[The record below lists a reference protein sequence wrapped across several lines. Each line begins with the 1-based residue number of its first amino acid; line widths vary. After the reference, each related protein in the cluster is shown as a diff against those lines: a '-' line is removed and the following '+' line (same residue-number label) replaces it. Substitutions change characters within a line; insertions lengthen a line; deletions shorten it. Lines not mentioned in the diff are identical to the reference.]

1 MRRHVRRSTFTALLL
16 AAAATAS
23 LTGCQS
29 GPSDTGGTDG
39 TGATAPAGSAA
50 SGKPDGSASAS
61 RPASG
66 GAEAAAAPSASAS
79 ASEGPF
85 AGLSATEISDRA
97 LEATTGARSL
107 RMTGD
112 VPDEESGGTIR
123 IDLALDREGE
133 CAGTMSMDGQG
144 EAELI
149 KTGDTVY
156 LKYDEQFLR
165 AQSEGEP
172 QADTEALVSLLAG
185 RWTKMSATGPD
196 AKDMTSFCDL
206 DTMLD
211 GADGS
216 GEGDGSDGDG
226 DAQVTRGRATTVDG
240 APAFTLLETDGQ
252 DRSTLYIA
260 AEGKPYLLRF
270 DHASGSAGESGTLLF
285 SDYDEPVPTD
295 APTGD
300 VLDLDAMNQ
309 RTA

>member
-1 MRRHVRRSTFTALLL
+1 MRRPARRTTFTALFL
-16 AAAATAS
+16 AAMATAS

-29 GPSDTGGTDG
+29 GQDGSGRAGGSDG
-39 TGATAPAGSAA
+39 TGATASASSTA
-50 SGKPDGSASAS
+50 SGQKADADKDTNSEKS
-61 RPASG
+61 
-66 GAEAAAAPSASAS
+66 PSASAS
-79 ASEGPF
+79 ASASAEPF
-85 AGLSATEISDRA
+85 AGLSADEISDRA

-149 KTGDTVY
+149 KTGDAVY
-156 LKYDEQFLR
+156 MKYDERFLR
-165 AQSEGEP
+165 AQSKGEP

-206 DTMLD
+206 DSMLND
-211 GADGS
+211 T
-216 GEGDGSDGDG
+216 DG
-226 DAQVTRGRATTVDG
+226 DADDSDPVLTRGEATTVDG
-240 APAFTLLETDGQ
+240 TPVLVLWETDGA
-252 DRSTLYIA
+252 DRSKLYIA
-260 AEGKPYLLRF
+260 SEGKPYLVRF
-270 DHASGSAGESGTLLF
+270 ESKSENDAGTLTF
-285 SDYDEPVPTD
+285 SDYDEPVPAD

-300 VLDLDAMNQ
+300 VIDLEAMNG
-309 RTA
+309 RNA

>member
-1 MRRHVRRSTFTALLL
+1 MRRPARRTTFTALFL
-16 AAAATAS
+16 AAVATAS

-29 GPSDTGGTDG
+29 GQDGTGGTDG
-39 TGATAPAGSAA
+39 TGATAPA
-50 SGKPDGSASAS
+50 S

-66 GAEAAAAPSASAS
+66 SKSETDAAKSSTDPAAAATGSAPASA
-79 ASEGPF
+79 EPF
-85 AGLSATEISDRA
+85 AGLSAAEISERA
-97 LEATTGARSL
+97 FKATTGARSL
-107 RMTGD
+107 RVTGD

-123 IDLALDREGE
+123 VDLALDRKGE

-156 LKYDEQFLR
+156 LKYDERFLR
-165 AQSEGEP
+165 AQSEGQP

-196 AKDMTSFCDL
+196 AKDMTTFCDL

-211 GADGS
+211 GADDDS
-216 GEGDGSDGDG
+216 GDGEPT
-226 DAQVTRGRATTVDG
+226 VTRGKATTVDG
-240 APAFTLLETDGQ
+240 TPAIILRETDGP

-260 AEGKPYLLRF
+260 SEGEPYLLRYE
-270 DHASGSAGESGTLLF
+270 DESEAGAGTLTF
-285 SDYDEPVPTD
+285 GDYDEPVPAD

-300 VLDLDAMNQ
+300 VIDLDAMNGLD
-309 RTA
+309 A